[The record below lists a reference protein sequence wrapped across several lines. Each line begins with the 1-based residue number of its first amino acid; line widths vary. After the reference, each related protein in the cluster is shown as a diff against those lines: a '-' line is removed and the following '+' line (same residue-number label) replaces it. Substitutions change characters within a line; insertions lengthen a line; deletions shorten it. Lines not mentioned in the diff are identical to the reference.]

1 MNAKLLTLFFALF
14 LFSAHTQAQAK
25 WEKLGTRTV
34 DYKIDRDVV
43 PVGAR
48 KGGFTKLKI
57 AVRGG
62 AINMHKMIVTYKNGT
77 KETIALK
84 HKFGP
89 KSESRVIDIRGGK
102 RLIKN
107 ITFFYD
113 TRGLSPGKAVIH
125 VFGRH

>member
-14 LFSAHTQAQAK
+14 IFAAHSQQAK

-34 DYKIDRDVV
+34 NQRLDKDVIA
-43 PVGAR
+43 VGAR
-48 KGGFTKLKI
+48 KGGFTKLKV
-57 AVRGG
+57 AVRDG
-62 AINMHKMIVTYKNGT
+62 AINMHKMVVTYKNGS

-84 HKFGP
+84 HNFGP
-89 KSESRVIDIRGGK
+89 KSASRVIDIRGGK
-102 RLIKN
+102 RLIQK

-113 TRGLSPGKAVIH
+113 TKGITPGKAVVH